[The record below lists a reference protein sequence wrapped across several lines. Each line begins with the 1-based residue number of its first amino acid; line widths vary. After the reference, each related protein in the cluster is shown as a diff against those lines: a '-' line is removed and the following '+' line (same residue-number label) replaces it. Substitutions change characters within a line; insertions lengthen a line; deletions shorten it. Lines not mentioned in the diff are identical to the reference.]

1 MYDNYFLSLQNMTL
15 ARLRFII
22 RQENRISQRIEELEH
37 MLSSAK
43 SSPKTLNT
51 IIHER
56 DRALRI
62 YNAAVRQKEK
72 TAIEHAQRRL
82 FGILNKEVTAT
93 RRDELK
99 RLKIQRKNLRQTGH
113 QLIREYKK
121 KESYWDFSE

>member
-1 MYDNYFLSLQNMTL
+1 
-15 ARLRFII
+15 
-22 RQENRISQRIEELEH
+22 